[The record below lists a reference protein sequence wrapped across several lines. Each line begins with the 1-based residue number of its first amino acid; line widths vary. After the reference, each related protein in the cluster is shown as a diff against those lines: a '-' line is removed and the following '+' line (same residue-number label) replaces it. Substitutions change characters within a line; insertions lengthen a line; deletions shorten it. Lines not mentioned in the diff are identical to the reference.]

1 MTLVIEL
8 IRAELLKVR
17 TTRTAW
23 GLLGGMVVLVAL
35 LVCLT
40 IAQQSD
46 SELKGAD
53 GIRSVLTIGGSVA
66 YLFALAL
73 GIIGTAGEYRH
84 GTMGHEML
92 AAPNRW
98 QIVVSKTVAYAIG
111 GFVFAAVALAVT
123 LAIAGPWMSA
133 RGVGFAPIDAA
144 LPRRIEAGTLIA
156 GALFGMIG
164 VGLGALLKEQVIA
177 LLVGVGWT
185 LVVDGVVGTTAP
197 EVGKYFPSGAVTG
210 LLRQS
215 TEDAL
220 RFGPAALLGI
230 GYAALFVIAGAIVF
244 QRRDLT

>member
-1 MTLVIEL
+1 VTLVSEL
-8 IRAELLKVR
+8 VAAELLKLR

-23 GLLGGMVVLVAL
+23 ALLAGMVLLVVL

-40 IAQQSD
+40 ISQSSD
-46 SELKGAD
+46 AELKGAD
-53 GIRSVLTIGGSVA
+53 GIRRVLTIPGSVA

-73 GIIGTAGEYRH
+73 GIVGMAGEYRH
-84 GTMGHEML
+84 GTMTHQML
-92 AAPNRW
+92 AAPHRW
-98 QIVVSKTVAYAIG
+98 HIIVAKTIAYAIG
-111 GFVFAAVALAVT
+111 GFVFALVALAIT

-144 LPRRIEAGTLIA
+144 LPRRIEGGTLIA

-185 LVVDGVVGTTAP
+185 LIVDSVVSTTAP
-197 EVGKYFPSGAVTG
+197 EVGKYFPSGAVSG

-215 TEDAL
+215 TEEML
-220 RFGPAALLGI
+220 RFGPSVLLGI
-230 GYAALFVIAGAIVF
+230 GYAALFVIAGAVAL